1 MKRVTV
7 IVLDSFGIGAL
18 PDAEKFGDAGVSTVR
33 SVSLSEELHI
43 PTLKALGLGNIEGAE
58 CIGKTDSPLAA
69 HGRMSELSAG
79 KDTTVGHW
87 ELAGVV
93 SKTPFPTYPDGF
105 PDEIIE
111 EFIKRTNRGVLCNKP
126 YSGTEALKDFGEEHL
141 KTGKLIVYTSAD
153 SVFQIAANESLIPP
167 ETLYEYCRIARDILT
182 GKHCVARVIARPFI
196 GDARENFTRT
206 ANRRDFSA
214 KPPKPTVLDALKN
227 SGIQVTG
234 VGKIG
239 DIFAYCGLSENIPSH
254 SNIEGM
260 EITKELLKT
269 QESGLIFTNL
279 VEFDS
284 HYGHRQDKDGYA
296 RALSVFDKQLAQL
309 LPKLTDNDVLI
320 ITADHGCDP
329 SDDSTDHTRE
339 YVPLL
344 IYGKKI
350 KPLPIGTL
358 RGFSSLARF
367 ISRVFSVDYNA
378 DFGEDFYENIT
389 FCK

>member
-7 IVLDSFGIGAL
+7 IVLDSFGIGAA

-33 SVSLSEELHI
+33 SVSLSDKLCI

-58 CIGKTDSPLAA
+58 CVGKTVSPLAA
-69 HGRMSELSAG
+69 YGKMREISAG

-111 EFIKRTNRGVLCNKP
+111 EFVKRTGKGVLCNKP

-153 SVFQIAANESLIPP
+153 SVFQIAANEKLVPP
-167 ETLYEYCRIARDILT
+167 EKLYEYCKIAREILV
-182 GKHCVARVIARPFI
+182 GEHCVARVIARPFV
-196 GDARENFTRT
+196 GDSKENFTRT

-214 KPPKPTVLDALKN
+214 EPPKETVLDALKHR
-227 SGIQVTG
+227 GIQVTG

-239 DIFAYCGLSENIPSH
+239 DIFAYKGLCENIPSH

-260 EITKELLKT
+260 EITEQLLKT
-269 QESGLIFTNL
+269 QKSGLIFTNL

-296 RALSVFDKQLAQL
+296 NALSEFDKQLAGL
-309 LPKLTDNDVLI
+309 LPKLTENDVLI

-344 IYGKKI
+344 IYGKDI
-350 KPLPIGTL
+350 KPTSLGTL
-358 RGFSSLARF
+358 CGFSSLAKF
-367 ISRVFSVDYNA
+367 ISHLFSIHYSA
-378 DFGEDFYENIT
+378 DFGEDFHKKLLI
-389 FCK
+389 